1 MKAWLRAR
9 RKYVTKS
16 PTVAITRRPGTATF
30 SWRGNVNIY
39 FSYLNTYPNFPTGL
53 RTAFPFDSFHS
64 YCILCL
70 LRTIESDWQGDDMSL
85 RLLSDIVKIRIFILK
100 CSPHKWSE
108 LLQGNMIRSARGS
121 SCSLGDVLSILT
133 KLSWPFPLNPLLQPR
148 KGQGRSKKGP
158 RIQPVHT
165 DTCQI
170 CSCSGA
176 QKEHLSD
183 NLPLN
188 NWL

>member
-1 MKAWLRAR
+1 MDIF
-9 RKYVTKS
+9 KS
-16 PTVAITRRPGTATF
+16 
-30 SWRGNVNIY
+30 ND
-39 FSYLNTYPNFPTGL
+39 LNTYPNFPTGL
-53 RTAFPFDSFHS
+53 RTAFPFDSLHP

-70 LRTIESDWQGDDMSL
+70 LRTIESYRQVDDMSL
-85 RLLSDIVKIRIFILK
+85 RLLSEIFILK

-108 LLQGNMIRSARGS
+108 LLQGNMIRSAAGS
-121 SCSLGDVLSILT
+121 LSSLGDVLSILT

-183 NLPLN
+183 SLPLN
-188 NWL
+188 N